1 MRSVLFDPDFVIV
14 ETMDGGQGKGENL
27 ILFIYLRKKEVSNR
41 SRMCIRWHKAR
52 CWDVG
57 IY

>member
-14 ETMDGGQGKGENL
+14 ETMDGQGKGENL
-27 ILFIYLRKKEVSNR
+27 IFICSLKIKLVLKR

-57 IY
+57 IH